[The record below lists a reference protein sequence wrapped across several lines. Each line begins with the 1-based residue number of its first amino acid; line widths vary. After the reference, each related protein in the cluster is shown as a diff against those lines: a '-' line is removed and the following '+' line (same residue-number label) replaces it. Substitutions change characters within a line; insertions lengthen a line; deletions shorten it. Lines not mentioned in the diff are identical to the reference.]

1 MKAACVRVFLR
12 PRKGY
17 SENEIYATQWVCYM
31 RSLLVMCRARKR
43 KLEMCGTKKGS
54 VRLWKWYLSTEFLLH
69 ALLTNHPDMSH
80 LQLQQDGCYTV
91 VTLVSQGHTA
101 VSVWT
106 IHRSA
111 TSLLIGLKVLRTQN
125 TIASRLNLKNQ
136 HYLCAAEKP
145 LAYCRFLKLSYGD

>member
-1 MKAACVRVFLR
+1 MGVLYEVIVSYVQGKKITNRNVQGKKRFSEVMKVVFVNRVLTSRTSHSSSWHESSATAAD
-12 PRKGY
+12 GY
-17 SENEIYATQWVCYM
+17 
-31 RSLLVMCRARKR
+31 
-43 KLEMCGTKKGS
+43 
-54 VRLWKWYLSTEFLLH
+54 
-69 ALLTNHPDMSH
+69 
-80 LQLQQDGCYTV
+80 YTV
-91 VTLVSQGHTA
+91 VTLVSRGHTA

-111 TSLLIGLKVLRTQN
+111 ASLLIGLKVLRTQN